1 MRSFTVN
8 LKKIREVFVE
18 SMIKYIL
25 ADLIVYLVVDL
36 VEHFLRNTFITA

>member
-36 VEHFLRNTFITA
+36 VEHFLRNTFISA

>member
-36 VEHFLRNTFITA
+36 VEHFLRNTFITV

>member
-1 MRSFTVN
+1 MRYFTVN

-36 VEHFLRNTFITA
+36 VEHFLRNTFITV